1 MRDIDDG
8 GAYTC
13 EGAGDIGE
21 ISVLTPQLAV
31 NPVLVALKNSLNK
44 KRSPVELLYL
54 CVCVCL
60 YTHTYIV

>member
-31 NPVLVALKNSLNK
+31 NPVLVALKK
-44 KRSPVELLYL
+44 
-54 CVCVCL
+54 
-60 YTHTYIV
+60 